1 MAPQASSQTAIIE
14 VKKRGLYEITYNDLE
29 KIGFPVGSVNV
40 HNLNFTALE
49 KRREMNC
56 RKLGWHGRGM
66 GIKPPR
72 GESILFYAEPQFSR
86 WADFDTYLL
95 REEDN
100 PGKRMVN
107 RSSNPSGLPMGRAL
121 AEQFLEQNSIYTP
134 DCYLLS
140 IPAGYGG
147 DHWAWDEIKIPYQ
160 GSVTK
165 SYNFDLSNV
174 DTGKPDV
181 LTLWLFGFTV
191 LIVETDH
198 MVMAYLDN
206 TSLIPT

>member
-1 MAPQASSQTAIIE
+1 M
-14 VKKRGLYEITYNDLE
+14 
-29 KIGFPVGSVNV
+29 
-40 HNLNFTALE
+40 
-49 KRREMNC
+49 
-56 RKLGWHGRGM
+56 
-66 GIKPPR
+66 
-72 GESILFYAEPQFSR
+72 ILFYAEPRFSR

-134 DCYLLS
+134 DCYCAS

-165 SYNFDLSNV
+165 SYNFNLSNV
-174 DTGKPDV
+174 DTGKPGV
-181 LTLWLFGFTV
+181 LTLWLLGFTD

-198 MVMAYLDN
+198 MVRAYINNHQLNPDIIWDGKQSIEKDLLVSPSWLNEGSNTLKIHLPGIVDIEGIYLDAFRIKYP
-206 TSLIPT
+206 LGGM